1 MSKIPSNA
9 SGRKARGRKRAV
21 PSRPTKSSYLRF
33 AIVLCLAVSLVVLV
47 LPARWSSVSA
57 QQNGEEAFN
66 LKADHVLKAVRQA
79 AEEDRAAE
87 TEGRLTPDKSE
98 IRRLAKTAAVER
110 KANGA
115 VSVRVA
121 VQLNEENETELK
133 AAGFAVGARVGSI
146 ATVTTDVDKLPE
158 LASLPSVRRISASI
172 MRHPKNDRARQSVD
186 IDNSSG
192 QRVVSQTVKRFV
204 VGILDTGID
213 CRHLDFRSEEHT
225 SELQS

>member
-1 MSKIPSNA
+1 MLKIPSNA
-9 SGRKARGRKRAV
+9 SGRKARGRK
-21 PSRPTKSSYLRF
+21 PSRLIKSSYLRF
-33 AIVLCLAVSLVVLV
+33 AIALCLAASLAVLV

-110 KANGA
+110 KSNGA

-121 VQLNEENETELK
+121 VQLNDDNETELK
-133 AAGFAVGARVGSI
+133 AAGFAVGASVGDI

-158 LASLPSVRRISASI
+158 LASLPSVRRI
-172 MRHPKNDRARQSVD
+172 
-186 IDNSSG
+186 
-192 QRVVSQTVKRFV
+192 
-204 VGILDTGID
+204 
-213 CRHLDFRSEEHT
+213 
-225 SELQS
+225 